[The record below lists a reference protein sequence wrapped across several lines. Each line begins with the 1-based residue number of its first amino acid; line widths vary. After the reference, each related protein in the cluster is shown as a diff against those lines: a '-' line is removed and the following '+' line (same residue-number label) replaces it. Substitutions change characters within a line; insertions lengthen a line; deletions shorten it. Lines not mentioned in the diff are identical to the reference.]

1 MGAALLSAEKA
12 VVLAMKPRL
21 LVVEL
26 HHLGDAVMSF
36 PFIRGAREKFE
47 IHVLCRPSVAPV
59 YRLLSGGPIV
69 HEWEPPWVDDRECG
83 PLSAIRLAKKQG
95 LDLRPRQFDAA
106 ACVWADVR
114 AEIIMASTGAKQR
127 IGFPMTRGNYYAAGI
142 PWRARRL
149 AAGRLL
155 EHLGPLVGISRP
167 LLTTSLHR
175 VEPSQH
181 HLRCW
186 EQLAEACGVIC
197 DYSSPWINAASTEN
211 AMELRSKASVSGRRL
226 LAVHACARLPS
237 KQWSL
242 EKWRALCA
250 LPSVRAK
257 FDLLEIVPA
266 DNQPQIP
273 DMPHV
278 VTADTESL
286 AAVLVG
292 ADALVGHDSFPA
304 HLAAAL
310 GKPVVTIFGSG
321 EPNWFAP
328 WNNRA
333 RAVQRRA
340 CPLHPCIDRCG
351 MDSYLCLEA
360 VSVDDAAAQVMKLF
374 PSA

>member
-1 MGAALLSAEKA
+1 
-12 VVLAMKPRL
+12 MKPRL

-69 HEWEPPWVDDRECG
+69 HEWEPPWSDDRECG
-83 PLSAIRLAKKQG
+83 PLSAIRSAKKQG
-95 LDLRPRQFDAA
+95 LNLRQQKFDTA
-106 ACVWADVR
+106 ACAWADAR
-114 AEIIMASTGAKQR
+114 AEIIMAASGAKQR
-127 IGFPMTRGNYYAAGI
+127 IGFSMTRGNYYAAGI

-149 AAGRLL
+149 AAGKLL
-155 EHLGPLVGISRP
+155 ERLGPLVGVACP

-175 VEPSQH
+175 LDPSQH

-186 EQLAEACGVIC
+186 EQIAAGCGVSC
-197 DYSSPWINAASTEN
+197 DYTLPWITAAPAEN
-211 AMELRSKASVSGRRL
+211 AMELRSKASASGRRL

-237 KQWSL
+237 KKWSL

-266 DNQPQIP
+266 NNQPQITDIP
-273 DMPHV
+273 RV
-278 VTADTESL
+278 TTADTESL
-286 AAVLVG
+286 ASALAG

-321 EPNWFAP
+321 EPDWFAP

-333 RAVQRRA
+333 RTVQRRA

-351 MDSYLCLEA
+351 MDSYLCLDA
-360 VSVDDAAAQVMKLF
+360 VSVDDVAAEVMKLV